1 MRPGLRRKYSRSACS
16 RVVSSMCRWPRATAV
31 FGRAQLAEKSG
42 ENETAEA
49 LYRDA
54 LDLYS
59 QIRQPLSEIRT
70 MIYFGRFLRQI
81 GKSIEARPYLNRA
94 VEVATEAGATWLA
107 QQAMDELHAA
117 RGRQRKRASP
127 DDLTPMERRVGM
139 LALDG
144 LKVRQIADHLSVSPR
159 TVESHLQKVYQK
171 LHVSSQVE
179 LMKAGLPVER
189 SAPD

>member
-1 MRPGLRRKYSRSACS
+1 
-16 RVVSSMCRWPRATAV
+16 
-31 FGRAQLAEKSG
+31 
-42 ENETAEA
+42 
-49 LYRDA
+49 
-54 LDLYS
+54 
-59 QIRQPLSEIRT
+59 
-70 MIYFGRFLRQI
+70 MIYFGRFLRQT

>member
-1 MRPGLRRKYSRSACS
+1 
-16 RVVSSMCRWPRATAV
+16 
-31 FGRAQLAEKSG
+31 
-42 ENETAEA
+42 
-49 LYRDA
+49 
-54 LDLYS
+54 
-59 QIRQPLSEIRT
+59 
-70 MIYFGRFLRQI
+70 
-81 GKSIEARPYLNRA
+81 
-94 VEVATEAGATWLA
+94 
-107 QQAMDELHAA
+107 MDELHAA

-189 SAPD
+189 SALD